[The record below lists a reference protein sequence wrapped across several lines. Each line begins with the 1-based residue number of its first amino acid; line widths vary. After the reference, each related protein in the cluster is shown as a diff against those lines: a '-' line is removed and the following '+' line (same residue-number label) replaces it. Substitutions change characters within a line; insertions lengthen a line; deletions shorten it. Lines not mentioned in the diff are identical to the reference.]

1 MSFITAIGK
10 KIITPSAK
18 RAVKFAHITDP
29 VQRQVAQDVSLGA
42 ENLTRLVK
50 EVSPEQIAEIQKIFK
65 PFERYGFS
73 QGDVKYLIK
82 QHPDLVQNLE
92 LIADDKLINALLKRK
107 DLVKD
112 GILGCVTKENK
123 KAFIQLLRD
132 KNINDEEFK
141 IIANLITEEN
151 APILKQLLKDKT
163 FDSKILADVP
173 TTHLKR
179 DNVDVLR
186 AIAAKGNVKTQ
197 EMLYIMASTNK
208 SNSDIALKLL
218 EKSGE
223 NPEGLNM
230 LLHQVYAYEGMSKE
244 GLQAFELRKRFL
256 TELLENS
263 NFKLG
268 KNEMENFNISE
279 VLSVIKSENYEVAQ
293 LALLKRNANLN
304 QLSDF
309 LKDVTSENQEIAKRI
324 LSFASNDT
332 KLPDI
337 KHLNPEIATRYLDE
351 IAKISNPE
359 AQSLYI
365 GNIDSLKIREE
376 NIDEILKIIRTT
388 KPENAKHASAIITS
402 MNCSGKSIK
411 EIESIVNIIEQSGR
425 QLNDNTISNLVV
437 LSGIKEIPVAQF
449 IERIVKNK
457 AISDRELGF
466 LTEKYISIAQK
477 VKSQGFYLPHQ
488 IEDDL
493 RLGKITETEINNT
506 CEKLMAEF
514 EQKQAATI
522 EKLPDLLEKLYQ
534 NKSLNSHQVENI
546 FSQLSMNNISL
557 VEKYALNSNI
567 AKIDLCSF
575 EPKYIQELESLLKT
589 DIPSYY
595 QKEFLPVLKLQENG
609 GQKRLEVLQ
618 DLMKREKTPS
628 AKTIAEVVE
637 KVDKKTLQYIDDI
650 MARKDLTPKQVLFA
664 LDHIQCG
671 DNVEGIMKLI
681 KDTSL
686 KGKYFEQVFEESAY
700 KMYEQYPELAK
711 KVLDLNVPLQVMN
724 PKGSFGNNFV
734 AITDVI
740 GEKKLTNM
748 LKGLERARDK
758 YGIVPKD
765 LYLSG
770 VASANDLFIVLKQSD
785 NNLLYKFDK
794 KTGNLVTINQGEKTI
809 HLKSG
814 TQVYDSVSS
823 ELIANNAPAKPY
835 RISSITEG
843 KNGKT
848 FGTVYT
854 ESAIKGQYDI
864 YHTMPDGSRI
874 RIGHAQVTPNGAKHV
889 RRTLSS
895 VDGSKTYTAFR
906 EDKAGNSS
914 LHSVITDKAGKQVS
928 EVTRTF
934 KVVSKNHFVSTVNGK
949 SYDIVFT
956 DKKVVVTKLDSMG
969 KKTAEKVEYAIAD
982 VPVETANKI
991 AGDLE
996 NLPDNK
1002 AYKLATSIFKK
1013 YGIESRTI
1021 DRSCVDMLK
1030 RLPGDEWFAMS
1041 KSCEFVMP
1049 QSFMPENAFYAGNS
1063 IFMSKELN
1071 NNLGVFAHELGHAK
1085 FHVLDLIKDKE
1096 LMKIYNAEKRV
1107 YTAKFPESRIES
1119 IEYFLANNDAGK
1131 RGLNEACAE
1140 TNLMTDTIQTW
1151 DQLQDRTIF
1160 LEQYFP
1166 NTIAHI
1172 RQRYSVLV

>member
-10 KIITPSAK
+10 KIITPPAK

-50 EVSPEQIAEIQKIFK
+50 EVSPEQITEIQKIFK

-73 QGDVKYLIK
+73 QGDVKYLI
-82 QHPDLVQNLE
+82 QQNPDLIQNLE

-107 DLVKD
+107 NLVKD
-112 GILGCVTKENK
+112 GVLGCVTKENK
-123 KAFIQLLRD
+123 KAFIQLLRY

-151 APILKQLLKDKT
+151 APILKQLLKDET
-163 FDSKILADVP
+163 FDSKILADLP

-186 AIAAKGNVKTQ
+186 AISAKGNVKTQ
-197 EMLYIMASTNK
+197 EMLYIMTSTNK

-223 NPEGLNM
+223 KPEGLNM
-230 LLHQVYAYEGMSKE
+230 LLSQVYAYEGMSKE

-256 TELLENS
+256 TELLENP

-279 VLSVIKSENYEVAQ
+279 VLSVIKSENYKVAQ
-293 LALLKRNANLN
+293 IALLKRNANLN
-304 QLSDF
+304 QLSNF

-351 IAKISNPE
+351 IAKINNPK

-388 KPENAKHASAIITS
+388 KPKNAKYANAIITS
-402 MNCSGKSIK
+402 MNCLGKSIK

-425 QLNDNTISNLVV
+425 QLNDNAISNLVI
-437 LSGIKEIPVAQF
+437 LSGIEEIPVAQF

-457 AISDRELGF
+457 AIPDRELGF
-466 LTEKYISIAQK
+466 LTEKYISITQK
-477 VKSQGFYLPHQ
+477 VKNHVFHLPHQ

-493 RLGKITETEINNT
+493 RLGKITETEINNI
-506 CEKLMAEF
+506 CENLMAEF
-514 EQKQAATI
+514 KQKQVATI
-522 EKLPDLLEKLYQ
+522 EKLPDVLEKLYQ
-534 NKSLNSHQVENI
+534 NKSLKSHQVGNI
-546 FSQLSMNNISL
+546 FSQLSMDNISL

-567 AKIDLCSF
+567 TKIDLCSF

-628 AKTIAEVVE
+628 AKTIAEVVG
-637 KVDKKTLQYIDDI
+637 KVDKKTLQYIDEI

-664 LDHIQCG
+664 LDNIQC
-671 DNVEGIMKLI
+671 DNNVEGIMKLI

-700 KMYEQYPELAK
+700 KVYEQYPELAK
-711 KVLDLNVPLQVMN
+711 KVLDLNVPLQVRN
-724 PKGSFGNNFV
+724 PKSSFGNNFA

-740 GEKKLTNM
+740 GEKRLTNM
-748 LKGLERARDK
+748 LKGIERAKGK
-758 YGIVPKD
+758 YDIVPKD
-765 LYLSG
+765 LYLSD
-770 VASANDLFIVLKQSD
+770 VAGANDLFIVLKQPDS
-785 NNLLYKFDK
+785 NLLYKFDK
-794 KTGNLVTINQGEKTI
+794 KTGNLVTINQGEKNI
-809 HLKSG
+809 HLKNG
-814 TQVYDSVSS
+814 TQVYDSVFS
-823 ELIANNAPAKPY
+823 ELVANNAPAKPY

-848 FGTVYT
+848 FETVYT
-854 ESAIKGQYDI
+854 ESSIKGQYDI

-874 RIGHAQVTPNGAKHV
+874 RIGSAQVTSNGAKHV
-889 RRTLSS
+889 KRTLSS

-914 LHSVITDKAGKQVS
+914 LHSVITDKTGKQVS

-934 KVVSKNHFVSTVNGK
+934 KVVSKNHFVSTVNEK

-982 VPVETANKI
+982 VSVETANKI
-991 AGDLE
+991 AGDLK

-1002 AYKLATSIFKK
+1002 AYKLSVNVFKK
-1013 YGIESRTI
+1013 YGIEPRTI

-1049 QSFMPENAFYAGNS
+1049 QSFMPENACYAGNS

-1085 FHVLDLIKDKE
+1085 FHVLDLRKDKE
-1096 LMKIYNAEKRV
+1096 LMKIYNAEKRA
-1107 YTAKFPESRIES
+1107 YTAKSPESRIEM
-1119 IEYFLANNDAGK
+1119 IEYFLANNNAGK
-1131 RGLNEACAE
+1131 QGLNEVSAE
-1140 TNLMTDTIQTW
+1140 TNLMTDTIQTVE
-1151 DQLQDRTIF
+1151 QLQDRTIF

-1172 RQRYSVLV
+1172 RRRYSALI

>member
-10 KIITPSAK
+10 KIITPPAK

-50 EVSPEQIAEIQKIFK
+50 EVSPEQITEIQKIFK

-73 QGDVKYLIK
+73 QGDVKYLI
-82 QHPDLVQNLE
+82 QQNPDLVQNLE

-107 DLVKD
+107 NLVKD
-112 GILGCVTKENK
+112 GVLGCVTKENK
-123 KAFIQLLRD
+123 KAFIQLLRY

-163 FDSKILADVP
+163 FDSKILADLP

-186 AIAAKGNVKTQ
+186 AISAKGNVKTQ
-197 EMLYIMASTNK
+197 EMLYIMTSTNK

-223 NPEGLNM
+223 KPEGLNM
-230 LLHQVYAYEGMSKE
+230 LLSQVYAYEGMSKE

-256 TELLENS
+256 TELLENP

-279 VLSVIKSENYEVAQ
+279 VLSVIKSENYKVAQ
-293 LALLKRNANLN
+293 IALLKRNANLN
-304 QLSDF
+304 QLSNF

-351 IAKISNPE
+351 IAKINNPK

-376 NIDEILKIIRTT
+376 NINEILKIIRTT
-388 KPENAKHASAIITS
+388 KPKNAKYANAIITS
-402 MNCSGKSIK
+402 MNCLGKSIK

-425 QLNDNTISNLVV
+425 QLNDNAISNLVI
-437 LSGIKEIPVAQF
+437 LSGIEEIPVAQF

-457 AISDRELGF
+457 AIPDRELGF
-466 LTEKYISIAQK
+466 LTEKYISITQK
-477 VKSQGFYLPHQ
+477 VKNHVFHLPHQ
-488 IEDDL
+488 IEEDL
-493 RLGKITETEINNT
+493 RLGKITETEINNI

-514 EQKQAATI
+514 EQKQVATI
-522 EKLPDLLEKLYQ
+522 EKLPDVLEKLYQ
-534 NKSLNSHQVENI
+534 NKSLKSHQVENI
-546 FSQLSMNNISL
+546 FSQLSMDNISL

-567 AKIDLCSF
+567 TKIDLCSF

-637 KVDKKTLQYIDDI
+637 KVDKKTLQYIDEI

-664 LDHIQCG
+664 LDHIQL
-671 DNVEGIMKLI
+671 DNNVERIMKLI

-711 KVLDLNVPLQVMN
+711 KALDLNVPLQVRN
-724 PKGSFGNNFV
+724 PKSSFGNNFV

-740 GEKKLTNM
+740 GEKRLTNM
-748 LKGLERARDK
+748 LKGLERAKEK
-758 YGIVPKD
+758 YDIVPKD
-765 LYLSG
+765 LYLSD
-770 VASANDLFIVLKQSD
+770 VAGANDLFIVLKQPDS
-785 NNLLYKFDK
+785 NLLYKFDK

-809 HLKSG
+809 HLKNG

-823 ELIANNAPAKPY
+823 ELVVNNAPAKPY

-874 RIGHAQVTPNGAKHV
+874 RIGYAQVTSNGAKHV
-889 RRTLSS
+889 KRTLSS

-906 EDKAGNSS
+906 EDKAGNSF
-914 LHSVITDKAGKQVS
+914 LHSVITDKTGKQVS

-934 KVVSKNHFVSTVNGK
+934 KVVSKNHFVSTVNEK

-982 VPVETANKI
+982 VSVETANKI
-991 AGDLE
+991 AGDLK

-1002 AYKLATSIFKK
+1002 AYKLAVSVFKK

-1021 DRSCVDMLK
+1021 DKSCVDMLK

-1049 QSFMPENAFYAGNS
+1049 QSFMPENACYAGNS

-1085 FHVLDLIKDKE
+1085 FHVLDLRKDKE
-1096 LMKIYNAEKRV
+1096 LMKIYNAEKRA
-1107 YTAKFPESRIES
+1107 YTAKFPESRIEM
-1119 IEYFLANNDAGK
+1119 IEYFLANNNAGK
-1131 RGLNEACAE
+1131 QGLNEVSAE
-1140 TNLMTDTIQTW
+1140 TNLMTDTIQTVE
-1151 DQLQDRTIF
+1151 QLQDRTIF

-1172 RQRYSVLV
+1172 RRRYSALV

>member
-10 KIITPSAK
+10 KIITPPAK

-50 EVSPEQIAEIQKIFK
+50 EVSPEQITEIQKIFK

-73 QGDVKYLIK
+73 QGDVKYLI
-82 QHPDLVQNLE
+82 QQNPDLVQNLE

-107 DLVKD
+107 NLVKD
-112 GILGCVTKENK
+112 GVLGCVTKENK
-123 KAFIQLLRD
+123 KAFIQLLRY
-132 KNINDEEFK
+132 KNINDEKFK

-163 FDSKILADVP
+163 FDSKILADLP

-186 AIAAKGNVKTQ
+186 AISAKGNVKTQ
-197 EMLYIMASTNK
+197 EMLYIMTSTNK

-223 NPEGLNM
+223 KPEGLNM
-230 LLHQVYAYEGMSKE
+230 LLSQVYAYEGMSKE

-256 TELLENS
+256 TELLENP

-279 VLSVIKSENYEVAQ
+279 VLSVIKSENYKIAQ
-293 LALLKRNANLN
+293 IALLKRNANLN
-304 QLSDF
+304 QLSNF
-309 LKDVTSENQEIAKRI
+309 LKGVTSENQEIAKRI

-351 IAKISNPE
+351 IAKINNPK

-388 KPENAKHASAIITS
+388 KPKNAKYANAIITS
-402 MNCSGKSIK
+402 MNCLGKSIK

-425 QLNDNTISNLVV
+425 QLNDNAISNLVI
-437 LSGIKEIPVAQF
+437 LSGIEEIPVAQF

-457 AISDRELGF
+457 AIPDRELGF
-466 LTEKYISIAQK
+466 LTEKYISITQK
-477 VKSQGFYLPHQ
+477 VKNHVFHLPHQ

-493 RLGKITETEINNT
+493 RLGKITETEINNI
-506 CEKLMAEF
+506 CENLMAEF
-514 EQKQAATI
+514 KQKQVATI
-522 EKLPDLLEKLYQ
+522 EKLPDVLEKLYQ
-534 NKSLNSHQVENI
+534 NKSLKSHQVGNI
-546 FSQLSMNNISL
+546 FSQLSMDNISL

-567 AKIDLCSF
+567 TKIDLCSF

-628 AKTIAEVVE
+628 AKTIAEVVG
-637 KVDKKTLQYIDDI
+637 KVDKKTLQYIDEI

-664 LDHIQCG
+664 LDNIQC
-671 DNVEGIMKLI
+671 DNNVEGIMKLI

-700 KMYEQYPELAK
+700 KVYEQYPELAK
-711 KVLDLNVPLQVMN
+711 KVLDLNVPLQVRN
-724 PKGSFGNNFV
+724 PKSSFGNNFA

-740 GEKKLTNM
+740 GEKRLTNM
-748 LKGLERARDK
+748 LKGIERAKGK
-758 YGIVPKD
+758 YDIVPKD
-765 LYLSG
+765 LYLSD
-770 VASANDLFIVLKQSD
+770 VAGANDLFIVLKQPDS
-785 NNLLYKFDK
+785 NLLYKFDK
-794 KTGNLVTINQGEKTI
+794 KTGNLVTINQGEKNI
-809 HLKSG
+809 HLKNG
-814 TQVYDSVSS
+814 TQVYDSVFS
-823 ELIANNAPAKPY
+823 ELVANNAPAKPY

-848 FGTVYT
+848 FETVYT
-854 ESAIKGQYDI
+854 ESSIKGQYDI

-874 RIGHAQVTPNGAKHV
+874 RIGYAQVTSNGAKHV
-889 RRTLSS
+889 KRTLSS

-914 LHSVITDKAGKQVS
+914 LHSVITDKTGKQVS

-934 KVVSKNHFVSTVNGK
+934 KVVSKNHFVSTVNEK

-982 VPVETANKI
+982 VSVETANKI
-991 AGDLE
+991 AGDLK

-1002 AYKLATSIFKK
+1002 AYKLSVNVFKK
-1013 YGIESRTI
+1013 YGIEPRTI

-1049 QSFMPENAFYAGNS
+1049 QSFMPENACYAGNS

-1085 FHVLDLIKDKE
+1085 FHVLDLRKDKE
-1096 LMKIYNAEKRV
+1096 LMKIYNAEKRA
-1107 YTAKFPESRIES
+1107 YTAKSPESRIEM
-1119 IEYFLANNDAGK
+1119 IEYFLANNNAGK
-1131 RGLNEACAE
+1131 QGLNEVSAE
-1140 TNLMTDTIQTW
+1140 TNLMTDTIQTVE
-1151 DQLQDRTIF
+1151 QLQDRTIF

-1172 RQRYSVLV
+1172 RRRYSALI

>member
-10 KIITPSAK
+10 KIITPPAK
-18 RAVKFAHITDP
+18 RAVKLAHITDP

-50 EVSPEQIAEIQKIFK
+50 EVSPEQITEIQKIFK

-73 QGDVKYLIK
+73 QGDVKYLI
-82 QHPDLVQNLE
+82 QQNPDLVQNLE

-107 DLVKD
+107 NLVKD
-112 GILGCVTKENK
+112 GVLGCVTKENK
-123 KAFIQLLRD
+123 KAFIQLLRY

-163 FDSKILADVP
+163 FDNKILADLP

-186 AIAAKGNVKTQ
+186 AISAKGNVKTQ
-197 EMLYIMASTNK
+197 EMLYIMTSTNK

-223 NPEGLNM
+223 KPEGLNM
-230 LLHQVYAYEGMSKE
+230 LLSQVYAYEGMSKE

-256 TELLENS
+256 TELLENP

-279 VLSVIKSENYEVAQ
+279 VLSVIKSENYKIAQ
-293 LALLKRNANLN
+293 IALLKRNANLN
-304 QLSDF
+304 QLSNF
-309 LKDVTSENQEIAKRI
+309 LKGVTSENQEIAKRI

-351 IAKISNPE
+351 IAKINNPK

-388 KPENAKHASAIITS
+388 KPKNAKYANAIITS
-402 MNCSGKSIK
+402 MNCPGKSIK

-425 QLNDNTISNLVV
+425 QLNDNAISNLVI
-437 LSGIKEIPVAQF
+437 LSGIEEIPVAQF

-457 AISDRELGF
+457 AIPDREFGF
-466 LTEKYISIAQK
+466 LTEKYISITQK
-477 VKSQGFYLPHQ
+477 VKNHVFHLPHQ
-488 IEDDL
+488 IEEDL
-493 RLGKITETEINNT
+493 RLGKIIETEINNI

-514 EQKQAATI
+514 EQKQVATI
-522 EKLPDLLEKLYQ
+522 EKLPDVLEKLYQ
-534 NKSLNSHQVENI
+534 NKNLKSHQVENI
-546 FSQLSMNNISL
+546 FSQLSMDNISL

-567 AKIDLCSF
+567 TKIDLCSF

-637 KVDKKTLQYIDDI
+637 KVDKKTLQYIDEI
-650 MARKDLTPKQVLFA
+650 MARKDLTPIQVLFA
-664 LDHIQCG
+664 LDHIQC
-671 DNVEGIMKLI
+671 DNNVERIMKLI

-711 KVLDLNVPLQVMN
+711 KALDLNVPLQVRN
-724 PKGSFGNNFV
+724 PKSSFGNNFA

-740 GEKKLTNM
+740 GEKRLTNM
-748 LKGLERARDK
+748 LKGLERAKEK
-758 YGIVPKD
+758 YDIVPKD
-765 LYLSG
+765 LYLSD
-770 VASANDLFIVLKQSD
+770 VAGANDLFIVLKHPNS
-785 NNLLYKFDK
+785 NLLYKFDK

-809 HLKSG
+809 HLKNG

-823 ELIANNAPAKPY
+823 ELVANNAPAKPY

-874 RIGHAQVTPNGAKHV
+874 RIGYAQVTSNGAKHV
-889 RRTLSS
+889 KRTLSS

-914 LHSVITDKAGKQVS
+914 LHSVITDKTGKQVS

-934 KVVSKNHFVSTVNGK
+934 KVVSKNHFVSTVNEK

-982 VPVETANKI
+982 VSVETANKI
-991 AGDLE
+991 AGDL

-1002 AYKLATSIFKK
+1002 AYQLAASVFKK
-1013 YGIESRTI
+1013 YGIEPRTI

-1049 QSFMPENAFYAGNS
+1049 QSFMPENACYAGNS

-1085 FHVLDLIKDKE
+1085 FHVLDLRKDKE
-1096 LMKIYNAEKRV
+1096 LMKIYNAEKRA
-1107 YTAKFPESRIES
+1107 YTAKFPESRIEM
-1119 IEYFLANNDAGK
+1119 IEYFLANNNAGK
-1131 RGLNEACAE
+1131 QGLNEVSAE
-1140 TNLMTDTIQTW
+1140 TNLMTDTIQTVE
-1151 DQLQDRTIF
+1151 QLQDRTIF

-1172 RQRYSVLV
+1172 RRRYSALV